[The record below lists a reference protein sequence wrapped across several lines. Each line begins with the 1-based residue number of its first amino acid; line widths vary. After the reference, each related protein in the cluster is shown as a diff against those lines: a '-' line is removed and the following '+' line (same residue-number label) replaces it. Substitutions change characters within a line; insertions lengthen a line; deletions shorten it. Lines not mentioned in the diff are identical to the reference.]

1 MQALAKVI
9 KFNFLSVIAT
19 FLLLGLSTT
28 ANTSQTITLVYNSEP
43 NPPFNTGNHLLD
55 KPGVTVEMLNKVANK
70 LELKIHFVQM
80 PWKRCLHAVNTN
92 KVDGTID
99 ASFKIERL
107 KIGVYPMK
115 NNMLDQTKRNNTLF
129 SQYLSQIS
137 QTLMIYLRIKE

>member
-1 MQALAKVI
+1 
-9 KFNFLSVIAT
+9 
-19 FLLLGLSTT
+19 
-28 ANTSQTITLVYNSEP
+28 
-43 NPPFNTGNHLLD
+43 
-55 KPGVTVEMLNKVANK
+55 MLNKVANK

-115 NNMLDQTKRNNTLF
+115 NNMLDQTKRNNTQ
-129 SQYLSQIS
+129 QYSIFTIPQSNITNFDDL
-137 QTLMIYLRIKE
+137 LKNK